1 LTAPNSSPLFLY
13 ITFMKTNRI
22 KAFKVG
28 SVSSNTNSFGLYG
41 MILVGRDGEAWQ
53 VGANSINVR
62 RKGTVLGI
70 SVVGRHGRDFA
81 HCGFEIPEKLPT
93 APPGVVDE
101 VWA

>member
-1 LTAPNSSPLFLY
+1 
-13 ITFMKTNRI
+13 MKTNRI

-62 RKGTVLGI
+62 RKGTVLAI
-70 SVVGRHGRDFA
+70 SIVGRRGRDFA
-81 HCGFEIPEKLPT
+81 HLGFEIPEKLPT
-93 APPGVVDE
+93 TPPGVVDE